1 MRLIRLILLL
11 ALCSTLARAEPGVA
25 VILDSS
31 QPGQS
36 ELSARARRF
45 VYVLIKQ
52 NELANYQFS
61 LKTVDL
67 ATPAGRD
74 FQREFRLSGR
84 DLPALGY
91 YQRQGNRLQ
100 LRNLVRAYQ
109 NPQEAAEDMFRCA
122 QVEAPGLITST
133 AVFTGASLQ
142 SQPVGAQVL
151 EGETQLGVTP
161 CHVNLTPGRHQLTLT
176 HPDCL
181 PESLTL
187 NLKAGDHSEQTLE
200 LTRCPSQLTVE
211 STGQPLEVNLD
222 GQPLGPTPVTI
233 PTVAGAHRL
242 QAAAA
247 GVFPLEVD
255 LRAEPNKRMLAVL
268 QPSPFL
274 VRVGWAGL
282 EAEGYRYRRTAY
294 AYPTVSL
301 GYGWGR
307 RGCGNWGGWGGYGGY
322 GYYGIPYM
330 VEESVQLSAFDLT
343 EQVEVQLRKST
354 RLALVEGGR
363 SADCLVR
370 FQVQALQG
378 EVVGELSL
386 LDPKGEILQSF
397 TARREMPWLTF
408 DTEGSAR
415 KRAGEVVDELTAAA
429 QDWIE
434 QNLEPSSLSPEDQS
448 ASMKVTEVGPLP

>member
-1 MRLIRLILLL
+1 MIVFRLMLLL
-11 ALCSTLARAEPGVA
+11 SLCAGLARAEPGVA
-25 VILDSS
+25 VILDSR

-52 NELANYQFS
+52 NQLANYQFS

-67 ATPAGRD
+67 ATPEGRE
-74 FQREFRLSGR
+74 FQREFRLTGR
-84 DLPALGY
+84 DVPALGY
-91 YQRQGNRLQ
+91 YQREGNRLH
-100 LRNLVRAYQ
+100 LRNLVRAYR

-122 QVEAPGLITST
+122 QVEAPELITST
-133 AVFTGASLQ
+133 SVFTGASLE
-142 SQPVGAQVL
+142 SQPVGARVL
-151 EGETQLGVTP
+151 EGEAELGVTP
-161 CHVNLTPGRHQLTLT
+161 CHVNLTPGRHQLTLS

-181 PESLTL
+181 PETVTL
-187 NLKAGDHSEQTLE
+187 NLKAGDHPVQTLQ
-200 LTRCPSQLTVE
+200 LTPCPSQLTIE
-211 STGQPLEVNLD
+211 SAGQPLEVNLD

-233 PTVAGAHRL
+233 PTVAGSHRL
-242 QAAAA
+242 QATAE
-247 GVFPLEVD
+247 GVFPLQVD
-255 LRAEPNKRMLAVL
+255 LRAEPNRRMLAVL
-268 QPSPFL
+268 QPSPRR

-307 RGCGNWGGWGGYGGY
+307 RGCGNWGGWGSRY

-343 EQVEVQLRKST
+343 EQAEEQLT
-354 RLALVEGGR
+354 RSDRFTLVEGGR
-363 SADCLVR
+363 SADCLMR
-370 FQVQALQG
+370 YQVQALQG

-386 LDPKGEILQSF
+386 LDPKGETLQTF

-415 KRAGEVVDELTAAA
+415 KRAAEVVAELTLAA
-429 QDWIE
+429 QEWIE
-434 QNLEPSSLSPEDQS
+434 QNLQPSALSPEDQA
-448 ASMKVTEVGPLP
+448 ASVKVTELGPLP

>member
-1 MRLIRLILLL
+1 MRPFGLMLLLL
-11 ALCSTLARAEPGVA
+11 ALGSGLARAEPGVA
-25 VILDSS
+25 VILDSRQS
-31 QPGQS
+31 GQS
-36 ELSARARRF
+36 DLSARARRF
-45 VYVLIKQ
+45 VTILIRQ
-52 NELANYQFS
+52 NELADYQFS
-61 LKTVDL
+61 LKTIDL

-74 FQREFRLSGR
+74 FQREFRLRGR

-91 YQRQGNRLQ
+91 YQRQGNRLE

-109 NPQEAAEDMFRCA
+109 SPQEAAEDMFRCA

-133 AVFTGASLQ
+133 SVFTGASLE
-142 SQPVGAQVL
+142 SQPVGALVL
-151 EGETQLGVTP
+151 QGEIELGTTP
-161 CHVNLTPGRHQLTLT
+161 CHVSLAPGRHQLTLT

-181 PESLTL
+181 PETLTL
-187 NLKAGDHSEQTLE
+187 NLKAGDHSEQRLE

-211 STGQPLEVNLD
+211 SSGQALEIHLD
-222 GQPLGPTPVTI
+222 GQPLGSTPVTV
-233 PTVAGAHRL
+233 PTVAGSHHLRAT
-242 QAAAA
+242 AV
-247 GVFPLEVD
+247 GVFALEVD

-268 QPSPFL
+268 QPSPLL

-307 RGCGNWGGWGGYGGY
+307 RGCGNWGGWGGYG
-322 GYYGIPYM
+322 YYAIPYM

-343 EQVEVQLRKST
+343 EQVDSQLKKSA
-354 RLALVEGGR
+354 RLTLVEGGR
-363 SADCLVR
+363 SADCLLR
-370 FQVQALQG
+370 YQVQALQG

-386 LDPKGEILQSF
+386 LDPRGEALQSF
-397 TARREMPWLTF
+397 AARREMPWLTF

-448 ASMKVTEVGPLP
+448 ASLKVTELGPLP